1 MGVKGFQGT
10 SLLDYPGH
18 IASLVFFGDC
28 NLSCPFCHNPA
39 LVQDAGE
46 LEDYPLAA
54 LLEQLERRRSFIDGV
69 VVSGGEPTLSR
80 QLLPLLRSVKALGLL
95 VKLDSNGLKPTVLKK
110 VIWEGLADRIA
121 LDLKTAPSR
130 YTELHDGPVDPG
142 ALLES
147 IALLQRGGVE
157 VEYRTTCVPGLVGS
171 EELQQLGALI
181 QGAPN
186 WVLQQ
191 FVPRY
196 CMDPAWR
203 EVSPYTAAQLE
214 ELAAVARQLEP
225 QVRLRGL

>member
-39 LVQDAGE
+39 LVQGSGE
-46 LEDYPLAA
+46 LQDYPLPA

-80 QLLPLLRSVKALGLL
+80 QLLPFLRSLKGLGLL
-95 VKLDSNGLKPTVLKK
+95 VKLDSNGLKPAVLKK

-121 LDLKTAPSR
+121 LDLKTAPAR
-130 YTELHDGPVDPG
+130 YVELHDGPVEAG

-147 IALLQRGGVE
+147 IALLQEGGVE
-157 VEYRTTCVPGLVGS
+157 VEYRTTCVPGLVGP
-171 EELQQLGALI
+171 EELLQLGALI

-203 EVSPYTAAQLE
+203 EVSPYTDEQLE
-214 ELAAVARQLEP
+214 ALAEVARQYVP
-225 QVRLRGL
+225 QVTLRGL

>member
-39 LVQDAGE
+39 LVQGSGD
-46 LEDYPLAA
+46 LQDYPLPA
-54 LLEQLERRRSFIDGV
+54 LLEQLERRRTFIDGV

-80 QLLPLLRSVKALGLL
+80 QLLPFLRSVKGLGLL
-95 VKLDSNGLKPTVLKK
+95 VKLDSNGLKPAVLKK

-130 YTELHDGPVDPG
+130 YAELHDGPVDAG

-147 IALLQRGGVE
+147 IALLQKGGVE
-157 VEYRTTCVPGLVGS
+157 VEYRTTCVPGLVGPA
-171 EELQQLGALI
+171 ELQQLGALI

-203 EVSPYTAAQLE
+203 EVSPYAEAQLE
-214 ELAAVARQLEP
+214 ALAEVARQYVP
-225 QVRLRGL
+225 QVTLRGL

>member
-18 IASLVFFGDC
+18 IAALVFFGDC

-39 LVQDAGE
+39 LVQGAGE
-46 LEDYPLAA
+46 LEDYPLSA

-121 LDLKTAPSR
+121 LDLKTAPAR
-130 YTELHDGPVDPG
+130 YAELHDGPVDVCV
-142 ALLES
+142 LLES

-157 VEYRTTCVPGLVGS
+157 VEYRTTCVPGLVGP
-171 EELQQLGALI
+171 EELQQLGVLI
-181 QGAPN
+181 QGASN

-191 FVPRY
+191 FVPHY
-196 CMDPAWR
+196 CMNPAWR
-203 EVSPYTAAQLE
+203 EVSPYTEAQLQ
-214 ELAAVARQLEP
+214 ELAEVARQYVP
-225 QVRLRGL
+225 QVMLRGL